1 MNTLTLTDTLTAA
14 TTLTFFVADYALFK
28 MWYRDIEGF
37 DAFDAAKWAQRT
49 ERACHGDRTAL
60 SQLEDAGFSLQ
71 IL

>member
-14 TTLTFFVADYALFK
+14 TALTFSVADYALFK
-28 MWYRDIEGF
+28 AWYRDIQGF
-37 DAFDAAKWAQRT
+37 DAYDTAKWAQRT

-71 IL
+71 VQ

>member
-1 MNTLTLTDTLTAA
+1 MSTLTLTDSLTAA
-14 TTLTFFVADYALFK
+14 TTLTFFVADYVLFK
-28 MWYRDIEGF
+28 AWYLDIKGF

-60 SQLEDAGFSLQ
+60 TQLTNAGFNLQ